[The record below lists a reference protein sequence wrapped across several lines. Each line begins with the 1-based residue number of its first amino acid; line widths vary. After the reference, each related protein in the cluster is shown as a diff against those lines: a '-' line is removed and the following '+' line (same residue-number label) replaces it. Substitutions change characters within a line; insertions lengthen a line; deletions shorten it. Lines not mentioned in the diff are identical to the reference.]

1 MIGSIKFGNNYN
13 FKPENVQLKMKEVTI
28 REEGGRILKVR
39 VPENRHDLLSLNK
52 VEIRYNVR
60 KGQPDYKAMKS
71 LYKLRSVFGYRLGG
85 AIRKAF
91 VKLAEITRHKENF
104 VTLRKA
110 KNHTQNQKANGYEGR
125 TELDKHTRM
134 YSTSDIIFAAKQS
147 AQGQLSTLKY
157 LKYMTWDQHETKA
170 HQLAE
175 LNDFSFRK
183 LVVDG
188 VKNLVNTRTDGDDF
202 IKMGLETEKR
212 FAEKNRVGEE
222 KFNIAKTEKLSNM
235 RNRVLEWEV
244 GVAERN
250 FKSFESESKNPRND
264 KISQEKFSNQAVEA
278 QERLKWLQTASIEQ
292 LVQDERVKKGFPE
305 FQQLAESVYVPEKP
319 TISLETFKTSASQ
332 QNFENKVGGLGR
344 FIQGNSPIALIKR
357 GVNYIECSLG
367 MGRHHFDNIR
377 KEKMLNELQLDGR
390 VATQELL
397 AGKEPSLRE
406 LLENIRFDGN
416 MKDRALSGF
425 TLEPRTKERHD
436 QIRSNQ
442 IDERVQ
448 ALKDQKLRPDFVIA
462 RPKINDGADEI

>member
-1 MIGSIKFGNNYN
+1 M
-13 FKPENVQLKMKEVTI
+13 
-28 REEGGRILKVR
+28 
-39 VPENRHDLLSLNK
+39 
-52 VEIRYNVR
+52 
-60 KGQPDYKAMKS
+60 
-71 LYKLRSVFGYRLGG
+71 
-85 AIRKAF
+85 
-91 VKLAEITRHKENF
+91 
-104 VTLRKA
+104 
-110 KNHTQNQKANGYEGR
+110 
-125 TELDKHTRM
+125 
-134 YSTSDIIFAAKQS
+134 
-147 AQGQLSTLKY
+147 
-157 LKYMTWDQHETKA
+157 
-170 HQLAE
+170 
-175 LNDFSFRK
+175 
-183 LVVDG
+183 
-188 VKNLVNTRTDGDDF
+188 
-202 IKMGLETEKR
+202 
-212 FAEKNRVGEE
+212 
-222 KFNIAKTEKLSNM
+222 
-235 RNRVLEWEV
+235 
-244 GVAERN
+244 
-250 FKSFESESKNPRND
+250 
-264 KISQEKFSNQAVEA
+264 
-278 QERLKWLQTASIEQ
+278 
-292 LVQDERVKKGFPE
+292 VQDERVKKGFPE